1 MQPPKAPAQP
11 SWQEPPTGRHRSNMS
26 NSVMG
31 GEPSKVEEPPMEPWR
46 EINWRDNQSTLQYV
60 QNYKPQTVG
69 QQLRILL
76 HGPVGAG
83 KSSFINSVHSV
94 LNGRMYA
101 QALVDNV
108 SHDSFTK
115 QYTTYQIPKRGPET
129 FYPFV
134 FNDVMGLDPRGVA
147 LVEDIK
153 LAMMGHV
160 KEDYRFSPTSA
171 LSDDNT
177 HHFYNNNPT
186 DNDKVHVLVCV
197 VPANTVS
204 QMRAETVQKIRKIRI
219 EASKLRI
226 PQVAILTKIDEACP
240 ELKNN
245 LKKVYRT
252 KYLKEKMEEFSAA
265 VGIPMNCI
273 FPVKNYHSEID
284 LNSDVD
290 SLILSALNN
299 IINFGDDCINFH
311 KNRPECSNTKSI
323 SMSRLQD
330 L

>member
-1 MQPPKAPAQP
+1 M
-11 SWQEPPTGRHRSNMS
+11 
-26 NSVMG
+26 
-31 GEPSKVEEPPMEPWR
+31 
-46 EINWRDNQSTLQYV
+46 
-60 QNYKPQTVG
+60 QNYKPQIEG

-94 LNGRMYA
+94 LNGRMYT
-101 QALVDNV
+101 QALADNTF
-108 SHDSFTK
+108 HGCFTK
-115 QYTTYQIPKRGPET
+115 QYTTYKIPKRGPET

-134 FNDVMGLDPRGVA
+134 FNDVMGLDPSGGA

-160 KEDYRFSPTSA
+160 KEDYWFNPTSA
-171 LSDDNT
+171 LSSHSCD
-177 HHFYNNNPT
+177 HLYNKNPT
-186 DNDKVHVLVCV
+186 ENDKVHVLVCV

-204 QMRAETVQKIRKIRI
+204 QIRDETVQKIRKIRT
-219 EASKLRI
+219 EASELKI

-240 ELKNN
+240 EIKQD
-245 LKKVYRT
+245 LKKVYRI
-252 KYLKEKMEEFSAA
+252 KYLKEKMEEFSAE

-290 SLILSALNN
+290 SLILSALKS

-311 KNRPECSNTKSI
+311 KN
-323 SMSRLQD
+323 
-330 L
+330 